1 MYKPKEF
8 WWEQTKDIH
17 DDVFSAVKTLAE
29 DQNYRAKDNLSWL
42 RLFSNVNASGL
53 NSDSY
58 SRRSGTRADDVTLNI
73 VHSMCTTVTS
83 KIAKNRPKVTF
94 LTSGGDWSLKRK
106 AKLLDKFVNGQFYAT
121 DIYTTAPKVFLDAT
135 VFGTGVMKIYQDGE
149 RIVAERVF
157 PNEVIS
163 DDAESFYGKPRQM
176 FQRKI
181 VSREVLLAAY
191 PDFEKEILNASKAET
206 NNSGESVTSNQVECV
221 EAWHLASKKGS
232 PDGRHCICLDNVTL
246 LEESYDKD
254 FFPFVF
260 IRWTENLL
268 GFWGQGLAEQLLGVQ
283 VEINKLLN
291 RIQEQMHLAT
301 PKVFIETG
309 SKISKAHINNEVW
322 GVIEYTGTKP
332 DFHVPRTATGEVFS
346 HLDRLFGRAYEVAGI
361 SEMAAQAKKPAGLD
375 SGVAI
380 REFSD
385 IQSER
390 FMLVAQAY
398 ENLFLTAARQMID
411 IARDIEEQGNTYEV
425 ISHGDKYI
433 ERIKWKDIDLEED
446 QYVMQIYPTALLST
460 TPAAKLQTIQEMAQT
475 GLLNPTEARALLD
488 YPDLEAVNQ
497 LATAFI
503 DDVDLLI
510 EEMIEKGRYHPPETF
525 SNLEFAIQRVQSAY
539 LRAKIDNVPEERL
552 ELLRRYM
559 DDAIRV
565 IQTQQM
571 AQQATQQ
578 AMAPMEG
585 APAPGGGA
593 PAPGAPPMEGAPMEA
608 PPEAGLEPGAMPPAI
623 AEQIA
628 GMQ

>member
-191 PDFEKEILNASKAET
+191 PEFEKEILNASKAET

-232 PDGRHCICLDNVTL
+232 ADGRHCICLDNVTL

-433 ERIKWKDIDLEED
+433 ERIKWGEIDLEED

-539 LRAKIDNVPEERL
+539 LRAKIDKVPEERL

-593 PAPGAPPMEGAPMEA
+593 PAPRAPPMEGA

>member
-17 DDVFSAVKTLAE
+17 DDVFSAVTTLAE
-29 DQNYRAKDNLSWL
+29 DQSNRTKDNLNWL
-42 RLFSNVNASGL
+42 RLFSNINASGL
-53 NSDSY
+53 NSHDY
-58 SRRSGTRADDVTLNI
+58 SRRSGSRADDVTLNI

-83 KIAKNRPKVTF
+83 KIAKNRPKITF

-121 DIYTTAPKVFLDAT
+121 DIYTTAPKVFLDAA

-149 RIVAERVF
+149 RIISERVF
-157 PNEVIS
+157 PNEVIC

-232 PDGRHCICLDNVTL
+232 PDGRHCIALDNCTL
-246 LEESYDKD
+246 LDEPYDKD

-332 DFHVPRTATGEVFS
+332 DFHVPRTTTGEVFS

-390 FMLVAQAY
+390 FMLVAQGY

-446 QYVMQIYPTALLST
+446 QYVMQIYPTSLLSS

-539 LRAKIDNVPEERL
+539 LRAKIDKVPEERL

-578 AMAPMEG
+578 AMAPEG
-585 APAPGGGA
+585 ASAPGGGA
-593 PAPGAPPMEGAPMEA
+593 PAPGAPPMEGA

>member
-17 DDVFSAVKTLAE
+17 EDVFSAVTTLAE

-232 PDGRHCICLDNVTL
+232 PDGKHCIVLDNCTL
-246 LEESYDKD
+246 LDEPYDKD

-332 DFHVPRTATGEVFS
+332 DFHVPRTTTGEVFS

-390 FMLVAQAY
+390 FMLVAQGY

-446 QYVMQIYPTALLST
+446 QYVMQIYPTSLLSS

-539 LRAKIDNVPEERL
+539 LRAKIDKVPEERL

-578 AMAPMEG
+578 AMAPEG

>member
-191 PDFEKEILNASKAET
+191 PEFEKEILNASKAET

-246 LEESYDKD
+246 LDEPYDKD

-433 ERIKWKDIDLEED
+433 ERINWKDIDLEED

-539 LRAKIDNVPEERL
+539 LRAKIDKVPEERL

-593 PAPGAPPMEGAPMEA
+593 PAPGAPPMEGAP
-608 PPEAGLEPGAMPPAI
+608 PEAGLEPGAMPPAI

>member
-1 MYKPKEF
+1 MYQPDEF
-8 WWEQTKDIH
+8 WWEKSTSIH
-17 DDVFSAVKTLAE
+17 DDVFSTINTLVE
-29 DQNYRAKDNLSWL
+29 DQNDREKDNLDWL
-42 RLFSNVNASGL
+42 RLFSNINASGL
-53 NSDSY
+53 DSSNY
-58 SRRSGTRADDVTLNI
+58 SRRSASPDDGVTLNV

-121 DIYTTAPKVFLDAT
+121 DIYTVAPKVFLDAT
-135 VFGTGVMKIYQDGE
+135 VFGTGVLKIFQDGE
-149 RIVAERVF
+149 RIVCERVF
-157 PNEVIS
+157 PNEVVV
-163 DDAESFYGKPRQM
+163 DDKECFYGDPRQL
-176 FQRKI
+176 FQRKV

-191 PDFEKEILNASKAET
+191 PDFKKDILNASKAEKT
-206 NNSGESVTSNQVECV
+206 GHGESITSNQIECV

-246 LEESYDKD
+246 LDEPYDKD

-268 GFWGQGLAEQLLGVQ
+268 GFWGQGLSEQLLGVQ
-283 VEINKLLN
+283 LEINKLLK

-301 PKVFIETG
+301 PKVFVETG

-322 GVIEYTGTKP
+322 GVIEYSGTKP
-332 DFHVPRTATGEVFS
+332 DFHVPRTTTGEVFS
-346 HLDRLFGRAYEVAGI
+346 HLDRLFARSYEVAGI
-361 SEMAAQAKKPAGLD
+361 SQMSAQAKKPAGLD

-390 FMLVAQAY
+390 FMLVAQGY
-398 ENLFLTAARQMID
+398 ENLFLAAAHQMID
-411 IARDIEEQGNTYEV
+411 IARDIDKQGNTYEV
-425 ISHGDKYI
+425 ISRGDKAI
-433 ERIKWKDIDLEED
+433 ERIKWKDINLEDD
-446 QYVMQIYPTALLST
+446 QYVMQTYPTALLSS

-510 EEMIEKGRYHPPETF
+510 EEMIEKGRYHAPETY

-571 AQQATQQ
+571 AKQATQQ
-578 AMAPMEG
+578 AMEQQAAPAMEG
-585 APAPGGGA
+585 AP
-593 PAPGAPPMEGAPMEA
+593 
-608 PPEAGLEPGAMPPAI
+608 PEMGMEPGAMPEVEADQGAMPPAE
-623 AEQIA
+623 AEVLA

>member
-1 MYKPKEF
+1 MYQPKDF

-17 DDVFSAVKTLAE
+17 DDVFSAVTTLAE

-53 NSDSY
+53 NSDNY
-58 SRRSGTRADDVTLNI
+58 ARRSGTRADDVTLNI

-163 DDAESFYGKPRQM
+163 DDAESFYGNPRQM

-191 PDFEKEILNASKAET
+191 PDFEKDILNASKAET
-206 NNSGESVTSNQVECV
+206 GNSGESVTSNQVECV

-246 LEESYDKD
+246 LDEAYDKD

-385 IQSER
+385 IHSER

-411 IARDIEEQGNTYEV
+411 VARDIDEQGNTYEV

-433 ERIKWKDIDLEED
+433 ERIKWKDISLEED

-539 LRAKIDNVPEERL
+539 LRAKIDKVPEERL

-565 IQTQQM
+565 LQTQQM
-571 AQQATQQ
+571 AQVATQQ
-578 AMAPMEG
+578 AMMPEG

-593 PAPGAPPMEGAPMEA
+593 PAMGAPPAAPAPMEA

>member
-8 WWEQTKDIH
+8 WWQKTTDVHE
-17 DDVFSAVKTLAE
+17 DVFKTFKTLSE
-29 DQNYRAKDNLSWL
+29 DQNARPKDNLNWL
-42 RLFSNVNASGL
+42 RLFENNNASGIASH
-53 NSDSY
+53 NY
-58 SRRSGTRADDVTLNI
+58 ANRAGARSDDVTLNI

-94 LTSGGDWSLKRK
+94 LTSGGDYSLKRK
-106 AKLLDKFVNGQFYAT
+106 AKLLDKFCNGQFYAT
-121 DIYTTAPKVFLDAT
+121 GIYSVAPRVFLDAT
-135 VFGTGVMKIYQDGE
+135 VFGTGVMKIYADGE
-149 RIVAERVF
+149 RIVAERIF
-157 PNEVIS
+157 PNEIVT
-163 DDAESFYGKPRQM
+163 DDAESYYGKPRQM
-176 FQRKI
+176 FQRKV
-181 VSREVLLAAY
+181 VSREVLLATY
-191 PDFEKEILNASKAET
+191 PEFEKEILNAAEVDISTSGTKA
-206 NNSGESVTSNQVECV
+206 TSNQVECV
-221 EAWHLASKKGS
+221 ESWHLASKKGS
-232 PDGRHCICLDNVTL
+232 SDGRHCIVLDNVTL
-246 LEESYDKD
+246 LDEAYDKD

-283 VEINKLLN
+283 VEINSLLN
-291 RIQEQMHLAT
+291 RIQEQMYFGT
-301 PKVFIETG
+301 PKVFVEAG
-309 SKISKAHINNEVW
+309 SKITKAHITSEPWV
-322 GVIEYTGTKP
+322 VIEYTGTKP
-332 DFHVPRTATGEVFS
+332 DFHVPRTTSGEVFS

-398 ENLFLTAARQMID
+398 ENLFLEASRQLID

-433 ERIKWKDIDLEED
+433 ERIKWKEINLEED
-446 QYVMQIYPTALLST
+446 QYVMQIFPTALLST
-460 TPAAKLQTIQEMAQT
+460 TPAAKLQTIQEMAQA
-475 GLLNPTEARALLD
+475 GILNPTEARALLD
-488 YPDLEAVNQ
+488 YPDLESVNQ

-503 DDVDLLI
+503 DDVDLLL

-539 LRAKIDNVPEERL
+539 LRAKIDKVPEERL

-571 AQQATQQ
+571 AQQAEQQ
-578 AMAPMEG
+578 TMAPEG

-593 PAPGAPPMEGAPMEA
+593 PAPGAPPMEGAPPAE
-608 PPEAGLEPGAMPPAI
+608 GDLPPALSEAI
-623 AEQIA
+623 S

>member
-1 MYKPKEF
+1 MYEPKEF
-8 WWEQTKDIH
+8 WWQQTKDVH
-17 DDVFSAVKTLAE
+17 DDVFSAATTLAE
-29 DQNYRAKDNLSWL
+29 EQDYRAKDNLSWL

-53 NSDSY
+53 NSDNY
-58 SRRSGTRADDVTLNI
+58 ARRSGSRADDVTLNI

-83 KIAKNRPKVTF
+83 KIAKNRPKITF

-106 AKLLDKFVNGQFYAT
+106 SRLLDKFVNGQFYAT
-121 DIYTTAPKVFLDAT
+121 DIYTIAPKVFLDAT
-135 VFGTGVMKIYQDGE
+135 VFGTGVMKIYSNGD

-157 PNEVIS
+157 PNEVMT
-163 DDAESFYGKPRQM
+163 DDAESFYGNPRQM

-191 PDFEKEILNASKAET
+191 PEFEKEILNATRAEY
-206 NNSGESVTSNQVECV
+206 NNSGESVTSNQIECV

-246 LEESYDKD
+246 LDEPYDKD
-254 FFPFVF
+254 SFPFIF
-260 IRWTENLL
+260 IHWTENLL

-301 PKVFIETG
+301 PKVFIEAG

-322 GVIEYTGTKP
+322 GIIEYAGTKP
-332 DFHVPRTATGEVFS
+332 DFHVPRTTTGEVFS

-361 SEMAAQAKKPAGLD
+361 SQMAAQAKKPAGLD

-398 ENLFLTAARQMID
+398 ENLFLESARKMID
-411 IARDIEEQGNTYEV
+411 TARDIEAAGDAYEV

-433 ERIKWKDIDLEED
+433 ERISWKDINLEED
-446 QYVMQIYPTALLST
+446 QYVMQIYPTALLSS

-510 EEMIEKGRYHPPETF
+510 EEMIEKGHYHPPESF

-539 LRAKIDNVPEERL
+539 LRAKIDKVPEERL

-565 IQTQQM
+565 LKNQQM
-571 AQQATQQ
+571 EQQAAQ
-578 AMAPMEG
+578 AALAPEG
-585 APAPGGGA
+585 APAGGGGA
-593 PAPGAPPMEGAPMEA
+593 PAPGAPPMEGGA
-608 PPEAGLEPGAMPPAI
+608 PPNAIPPEVAEAL
-623 AEQIA
+623 A

>member
-1 MYKPKEF
+1 MYEPKQF
-8 WWEQTKDIH
+8 WWQKEKDAHRDIFDAVQTLV
-17 DDVFSAVKTLAE
+17 DDQ
-29 DQNYRAKDNLSWL
+29 DYHGDDNLNWL
-42 RLFSNVNASGL
+42 RLFQNKNSSGL
-53 NSDSY
+53 TMDTY
-58 SRRSGTRADDVTLNI
+58 SRFAGSRSENVTLNI

-94 LTSGGDWSLKRK
+94 LTSGGDYSLKRK
-106 AKLLDKFVNGQFYAT
+106 AKLLDKYCNGQFYAT
-121 DIYTTAPKVFLDAT
+121 DIYTVAPKVFLDAC
-135 VFGTGVMKIYQDGE
+135 VFGTGVMKIYANDNGMQCD
-149 RIVAERVF
+149 RIF
-157 PNEVIS
+157 PNEIIV
-163 DDAESFYGKPRQM
+163 DDAESFYGEPRQM
-176 FQRKI
+176 FQRKV
-181 VSREVLLAAY
+181 VSREVLMAEY
-191 PDFEKEILNASKAET
+191 PEFEKEILNATKAEYGNT
-206 NNSGESVTSNQVECV
+206 GESITSNQVECV
-221 EAWHLASKKGS
+221 EAWHLASAKGAS
-232 PDGRHCICLDNVTL
+232 DGRHVICIDNVTL
-246 LEESYDKD
+246 VDEPYDKD

-268 GFWGQGLAEQLLGVQ
+268 GFWGQGLCEQLLGVQ

-301 PKVFIETG
+301 PKVFIESG

-332 DFHVPRTATGEVFS
+332 DFFVPRTTTGEVFS
-346 HLDRLFGRAYEVAGI
+346 HLDRLFNRAYEVAGI
-361 SEMAAQAKKPAGLD
+361 SAMAAQARKPAGLD

-398 ENLFLTAARQMID
+398 ENLFLEAARQMID
-411 IARDIEEQGNTYEV
+411 IARDYFESGDDFKV
-425 ISHGDKYI
+425 ISRGDKSI
-433 ERIKWKDIDLEED
+433 QNISWGEIDLQED
-446 QYVMQIYPTALLST
+446 QYVMQIYPTALLSS
-460 TPAAKLQTIQEMAQT
+460 TPAAKLQTVQEMAQA
-475 GLLNPTEARALLD
+475 GILNPTEARALLD

-510 EEMIEKGRYHPPETF
+510 EQMIEKGQYNPPETF

-539 LRAKIDNVPEERL
+539 LRAKIDGVPEERL

-571 AQQATQQ
+571 AQQAAQ
-578 AMAPMEG
+578 PEG
-585 APAPGGGA
+585 APAPATGAA
-593 PAPGAPPMEGAPMEA
+593 PAPGAAPEQAALAEA
-608 PPEAGLEPGAMPPAI
+608 LAGI
-623 AEQIA
+623 Q
-628 GMQ
+628 

>member
-1 MYKPKEF
+1 MYQPKEF

-17 DDVFSAVKTLAE
+17 DDVFSAVTTLAE

-53 NSDSY
+53 NSDNY
-58 SRRSGTRADDVTLNI
+58 ARRSGTRADDVTLNI

-163 DDAESFYGKPRQM
+163 DDAESFYGNPRQM

-191 PDFEKEILNASKAET
+191 PDFEKDILNASKAET
-206 NNSGESVTSNQVECV
+206 GNSGESVTSNQVECV

-246 LEESYDKD
+246 LDEAYDKD

-411 IARDIEEQGNTYEV
+411 VARDIDEQGNTYEV

-433 ERIKWKDIDLEED
+433 ERIKWKDISLEED

-539 LRAKIDNVPEERL
+539 LRAKIDKVPEERL

-565 IQTQQM
+565 LQTQQM
-571 AQQATQQ
+571 AQVATQQ
-578 AMAPMEG
+578 AMAPEG

-593 PAPGAPPMEGAPMEA
+593 PERGAPPMEGAPMEA

>member
-17 DDVFSAVKTLAE
+17 EDVFSAVTTLAE

-191 PDFEKEILNASKAET
+191 PEFEKEILNASKAET

-232 PDGRHCICLDNVTL
+232 PDGKHCIVLDSCTL
-246 LEESYDKD
+246 LDEPYDKD

-433 ERIKWKDIDLEED
+433 ERINWKDIDLEED

-539 LRAKIDNVPEERL
+539 LRAKIDKVPEERL

-593 PAPGAPPMEGAPMEA
+593 PAPGAPPMEGAP
-608 PPEAGLEPGAMPPAI
+608 PEAGLEPGAMPPAI

>member
-17 DDVFSAVKTLAE
+17 DDVFSAVTTLAE
-29 DQNYRAKDNLSWL
+29 DQDYRAKDNLSWL

-191 PDFEKEILNASKAET
+191 PEFEKEILNASKAET

-232 PDGRHCICLDNVTL
+232 PDGLHCICLDNCTL
-246 LEESYDKD
+246 LKESYDKD

-433 ERIKWKDIDLEED
+433 ERINWKDIDLEED

-539 LRAKIDNVPEERL
+539 LRAKIDKVPEERL

-578 AMAPMEG
+578 AMAPEG

-593 PAPGAPPMEGAPMEA
+593 PAPGAPPMEGA

>member
-1 MYKPKEF
+1 MYRPEEF
-8 WWEQTKDIH
+8 WWEQSKDLH
-17 DDVFSAVKTLAE
+17 EEVFSTFKTLSE
-29 DQNYRAKDNLSWL
+29 DQSTRPKDNLNWL
-42 RLFSNVNASGL
+42 RLFQNNNASGL
-53 NSDSY
+53 SSDTY
-58 SRRSGTRADDVTLNI
+58 SLRSGSRSDDVTLNI

-94 LTSGGDWSLKRK
+94 LTSGGDYSLKRK

-121 DIYTTAPKVFLDAT
+121 DIYAVAPRVFLDAA
-135 VFGTGVMKIYQDGE
+135 VFGTGIMKIYGDGDQ
-149 RIVAERVF
+149 IVAERIF
-157 PNEVIS
+157 PNEVLT
-163 DDAESFYGKPRQM
+163 DDAESYYGKPRQM
-176 FQRKI
+176 FQHKVI
-181 VSREVLLAAY
+181 SREVLLATY
-191 PDFEKEILNASKAET
+191 PEFEKEILNASKAEYHS
-206 NNSGESVTSNQVECV
+206 SGSKITSNQIECV
-221 EAWHLASKKGS
+221 EAWHLASKKGAS
-232 PDGRHCICLDNVTL
+232 DGRHCICLDNVTL

-254 FFPFVF
+254 FFPFTF

-268 GFWGQGLAEQLLGVQ
+268 GFWGQGLSEQLLGVQ
-283 VEINKLLN
+283 VEINALLN
-291 RIQEQMHLAT
+291 RIQEQMYLGT
-301 PKVFIETG
+301 PCVLLETG
-309 SKISKAHINNEVW
+309 SKVSKAHITSEPWV
-322 GVIEYTGTKP
+322 VVEYTGTKP
-332 DFHVPRTATGEVFS
+332 DFHVPRTTAGEVFS
-346 HLDRLFGRAYEVAGI
+346 HLDRLYSRAYEVAGI
-361 SEMAAQAKKPAGLD
+361 SEMAAQARKPAGLD

-390 FMLVAQAY
+390 FMLVAQGY
-398 ENLFLTAARQMID
+398 ENLFLEAARQMID
-411 IARDIEEQGNTYEV
+411 IARDIDKQGDTYEV

-446 QYVMQIYPTALLST
+446 QYVMQIYPTALLSA

-539 LRAKIDNVPEERL
+539 LRAKIDKVPEERL

-593 PAPGAPPMEGAPMEA
+593 PAPGAPPMEGAP
-608 PPEAGLEPGAMPPAI
+608 PEAGLEPGAMPPAI

>member
-1 MYKPKEF
+1 
-8 WWEQTKDIH
+8 
-17 DDVFSAVKTLAE
+17 
-29 DQNYRAKDNLSWL
+29 
-42 RLFSNVNASGL
+42 
-53 NSDSY
+53 
-58 SRRSGTRADDVTLNI
+58 
-73 VHSMCTTVTS
+73 
-83 KIAKNRPKVTF
+83 
-94 LTSGGDWSLKRK
+94 
-106 AKLLDKFVNGQFYAT
+106 
-121 DIYTTAPKVFLDAT
+121 
-135 VFGTGVMKIYQDGE
+135 
-149 RIVAERVF
+149 
-157 PNEVIS
+157 
-163 DDAESFYGKPRQM
+163 
-176 FQRKI
+176 
-181 VSREVLLAAY
+181 
-191 PDFEKEILNASKAET
+191 
-206 NNSGESVTSNQVECV
+206 
-221 EAWHLASKKGS
+221 
-232 PDGRHCICLDNVTL
+232 
-246 LEESYDKD
+246 
-254 FFPFVF
+254 
-260 IRWTENLL
+260 
-268 GFWGQGLAEQLLGVQ
+268 
-283 VEINKLLN
+283 
-291 RIQEQMHLAT
+291 MHLAT

-332 DFHVPRTATGEVFS
+332 DFHVPRTTTGEVFS

-446 QYVMQIYPTALLST
+446 QYVMQIYPTSLLSS

-539 LRAKIDNVPEERL
+539 LRAKIDKVPEERL

-571 AQQATQQ
+571 AQQAQQQ
-578 AMAPMEG
+578 AMAPEG
-585 APAPGGGA
+585 APAPAGGA
-593 PAPGAPPMEGAPMEA
+593 PAPGAPPMEGA